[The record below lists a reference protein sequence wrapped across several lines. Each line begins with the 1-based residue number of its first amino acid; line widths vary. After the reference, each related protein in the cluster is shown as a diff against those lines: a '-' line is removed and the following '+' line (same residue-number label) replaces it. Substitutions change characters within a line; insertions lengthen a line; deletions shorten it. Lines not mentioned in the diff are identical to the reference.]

1 MWYPN
6 VWRGYAYQRLKTYF
20 VRLSRADGS
29 SIDNTIL
36 DKIEPGKLTTLVAK
50 VYDRNNRSIPNVEV
64 QLSLEAKHGSGGHDH
79 GDDTVVLRTGALNGQ
94 KVLTGKTDSNG
105 FQFKYK
111 APDVSGDVTIKA
123 SCISGN
129 PCTQQ
134 GPDTVWVG
142 IKELISLPNASTYV
156 LLRNRDENHLDN
168 HYMVYGASIK
178 LMQLADLYRRKF
190 PGDPLLHVNDAS
202 LERGGLFDIDS
213 NWSYQ
218 PRGHKAH
225 RRGEAVDIRANP
237 DIYPKEAIPVGN
249 FKEFKRIAEDLGGNA
264 KIHSPGGSN
273 QHYHVEF

>member
-20 VRLSRADGS
+20 VKLSRADGS
-29 SIDNTIL
+29 SLNNTIL

-50 VYDRNNRSIPNVEV
+50 VYDRNNRSIPNVDV
-64 QLSLEAKHGSGGHDH
+64 QLSLEAKHGSGGHNH

-129 PCTQQ
+129 SCPLQ
-134 GPDTVWVG
+134 GPDTVWAG
-142 IKELISLPNASTYV
+142 IKDLIPLPANNNYMLIGKTDTHS
-156 LLRNRDENHLDN
+156 DN
-168 HYMVYGASIK
+168 HYMTYGASIK
-178 LMQLADLYRRKF
+178 LMQLADLYRRRF

-202 LERGGLFDIDS
+202 LERGGLFDLSS
-213 NWSYQ
+213 NWSDK
-218 PRGHKAH
+218 PNGHELH
-225 RRGEAVDIRANP
+225 RRGTEVDIRANP
-237 DIYPKEAIPVGN
+237 DFNPSTAIPAGKN
-249 FKEFKRIAEDLGGNA
+249 FEIFEEIVLRIGGGA
-264 KIHSPGGSN
+264 KIHSPGKPN
-273 QHYHVEF
+273 QHYHVKF